1 MTHSFTNCSSTVS
14 CACLDL
20 PSPSPENETSKFYR
34 RPRGQGPIR
43 SSSGKTSSEVA
54 ILPCGFQC
62 AGSGSAALAGLPH
75 CK

>member
-43 SSSGKTSSEVA
+43 SSSG
-54 ILPCGFQC
+54 FQC